1 MSIYRKNQRW
11 YVQVDVPAGPDGKR
25 RRRSVGGFRTK
36 REAKAAEAE
45 ALRRI
50 RDGVL
55 VEPSRLT
62 VGAYLTELWL
72 PSMASQVRATTLGGY
87 RHNVRAYIVPR
98 LGDILLQRLSTA
110 RVGAFYGE
118 LVASGG
124 QKGRP
129 LSPKTVRYVHTT
141 LRRALRDAVA
151 DGLVVRNVA
160 AQARPPR
167 ARLVEMHTWTAAE
180 VGAFL
185 ASVREDRLYAA
196 WLLLA
201 TLGLRRG
208 ELLGLRWPDV
218 DLTSGRIA
226 IRNTL
231 VMVDGKPAMAEPKT
245 AKGRRSLTLAPQVLE
260 AVRVHRVHQAAE
272 RLSWGADYTDS
283 GLVVT
288 TEDGRPMHPES
299 LSSLFVRQA
308 KRAGLSPIRLHDLR
322 HSVASILLAKGVHPK
337 VVSEQLG
344 HATIALTLDTY
355 SHVIPSLQEEAAG
368 VIATA
373 VLDPATTPPQAASK
387 GQVRAITSG
396 S

>member
-11 YVQVDVPAGPDGKR
+11 YVRVDVPAGPDGKR

-98 LGDILLQRLSTA
+98 LGDIPLQRLSTA

-167 ARLVEMHTWTAAE
+167 ARRVEMHTWTAAE

-260 AVRVHRVHQAAE
+260 AVRVHRAHQAAE

-322 HSVASILLAKGVHPK
+322 HSVASILLAQGVHPK

-368 VIATA
+368 VIAAA

-387 GQVRAITSG
+387 GQVSAITSG

>member
-11 YVQVDVPAGPDGKR
+11 YVQVDVPADPDGKR

-50 RDGVL
+50 RDGVF

-98 LGDILLQRLSTA
+98 LGDIPLQQLSTA
-110 RVGAFYGE
+110 RVGALYGE
-118 LVASGG
+118 LVTSGG

-129 LSPKTVRYVHTT
+129 LSPRTVRYVHTT

-167 ARLVEMHTWTAAE
+167 ARRVEMHTWTAAE
-180 VGAFL
+180 LGAFL
-185 ASVREDRLYAA
+185 ASVHEDRLYAA

-208 ELLGLRWPDV
+208 ELLGLRWSDV

-260 AVRVHRVHQAAE
+260 AVRGHRARQAAE
-272 RLSWGADYTDS
+272 RLSWGPDYIDS

-288 TEDGRPMHPES
+288 TEDGRPLHPES
-299 LSSLFVRQA
+299 LSGLFVRQA

-322 HSVASILLAKGVHPK
+322 HSVASILLAQGVHPK

-368 VIATA
+368 VIAAA
-373 VLDPATTPPQAASK
+373 VLPATTPPQAAAK